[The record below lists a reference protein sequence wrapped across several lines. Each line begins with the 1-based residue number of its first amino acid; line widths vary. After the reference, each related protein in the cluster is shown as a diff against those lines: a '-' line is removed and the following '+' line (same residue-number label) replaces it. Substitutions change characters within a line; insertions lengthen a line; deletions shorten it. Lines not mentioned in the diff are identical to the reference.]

1 MTRARSLHG
10 LAFRK
15 QIGIDAGFTLIEV
28 MIVVAIIGILAA
40 IALPSYQEYIRRS
53 KRAEARAGLM
63 SAAQWMERVATAS
76 GRYPTI
82 ASAFPGSLTAVPSQA
97 YSIEVSNLSAT
108 DGRTFTLK
116 AVPQGSQAGDR
127 CGTFVLT
134 QDGDRTLTGAT
145 ATADECWRR

>member
-1 MTRARSLHG
+1 MTRNRASQTASSQTRLG
-10 LAFRK
+10 VNR
-15 QIGIDAGFTLIEV
+15 GFTLIEI

-76 GRYPTI
+76 GHYPTEV
-82 ASAFPGSLTAVPSQA
+82 SAFPSSLTAVPSEA
-97 YSIEVSNLSAT
+97 YDIAVSDLST

-116 AVPQGSQAGDR
+116 AAPKGSQASDR

-134 QDGDRTLTGAT
+134 HDGDRTLSGAT